1 MGNYAVFAPLSGDGI
16 KPSAFSSLLIA
27 NRDGVVKRSS
37 LAEYWLGDEQQP
49 VKHTALLFSILA
61 SINQFRDAGH
71 RQPIGCE

>member
-1 MGNYAVFAPLSGDGI
+1 M
-16 KPSAFSSLLIA
+16 
-27 NRDGVVKRSS
+27 RSS

-71 RQPIGCE
+71 RQPVGRK